1 MVGPVQV
8 GRAINEQQGTGLF
21 RGHDQVLDIDIVP
34 AAVTARTAP
43 DAMVSLLA
51 GLTRPDPVCRIPA
64 SRLSTAAEST
74 AGTVPQEA
82 VVQALF
88 DYD

>member
-1 MVGPVQV
+1 VVGTVQI

-21 RGHDQVLDIDIVP
+21 RGHDQVLGIDIVP

-43 DAMVSLLA
+43 EAMVSLLA
-51 GLTRPDPVCRIPA
+51 VLTRPDPVCRIPA
-64 SRLSTAAEST
+64 FRMFTAAGST
-74 AGTVPQEA
+74 AGTISQEA
-82 VVQALF
+82 VMQAFF